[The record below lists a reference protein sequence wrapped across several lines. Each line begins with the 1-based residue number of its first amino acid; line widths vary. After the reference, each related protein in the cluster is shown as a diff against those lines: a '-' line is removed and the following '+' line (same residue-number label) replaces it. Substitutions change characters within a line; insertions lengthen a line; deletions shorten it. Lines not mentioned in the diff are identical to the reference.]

1 MTPFSGARTPT
12 LIRCP
17 AYRVAARSRWRAAF
31 MAVRFVTWTTSIS
44 RDNSREG
51 ATTSADDAGA
61 ASSEAGAAA
70 EAVVAEVGEVVA
82 AGPSLQPDALPTRSR
97 GRVYRITAGA
107 SSVRQSLRT
116 SSGP

>member
-1 MTPFSGARTPT
+1 
-12 LIRCP
+12 
-17 AYRVAARSRWRAAF
+17 

-44 RDNSREG
+44 RENSREG

-61 ASSEAGAAA
+61 ASSAVGAAT
-70 EAVVAEVGEVVA
+70 EAVVAGVEEVAA
-82 AGPSLQPDALPTRSR
+82 AGPSLQLDALST
-97 GRVYRITAGA
+97 RVYRITAGA